1 MTWLTLLGNTDAR
14 ACSQGVRGNNSVGGQ
29 WLDTRIC
36 SSPSDASV
44 QQPQLRTPG
53 LDRDPWG
60 FPGGSMGTRLG
71 PGASRANLQK
81 TLGTYYLLCKYGYTL
96 ALRSC
101 WSEYNDKACVLLN
114 CNFFKDWAFLT
125 GLDILHSGYRRGEG
139 VRMKGW
145 SR

>member
-71 PGASRANLQK
+71 PGASREEDQ
-81 TLGTYYLLCKYGYTL
+81 G
-96 ALRSC
+96 LRQE
-101 WSEYNDKACVLLN
+101 W
-114 CNFFKDWAFLT
+114 
-125 GLDILHSGYRRGEG
+125 RGNWRG
-139 VRMKGW
+139 GDGCQ
-145 SR
+145 